1 MTLQNERTTLVA
13 LPHATKK
20 PSGGSRAAL
29 PATTIA
35 TTTAVRINKMP
46 SFARWPGEA
55 TRTTAGAAAEE
66 EEAATT
72 MANCDGKQFNTF
84 KRMCQQAKLA

>member
-1 MTLQNERTTLVA
+1 M
-13 LPHATKK
+13 
-20 PSGGSRAAL
+20 S
-29 PATTIA
+29 
-35 TTTAVRINKMP
+35 

-55 TRTTAGAAAEE
+55 TRTTAAAAEAE